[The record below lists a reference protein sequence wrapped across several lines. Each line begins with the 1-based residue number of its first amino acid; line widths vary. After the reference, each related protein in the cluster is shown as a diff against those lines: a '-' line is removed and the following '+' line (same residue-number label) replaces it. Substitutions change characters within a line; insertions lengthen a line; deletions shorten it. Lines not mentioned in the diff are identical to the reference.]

1 MVMNKNVNLDNE
13 MLVIRYNDK
22 AVVKLSKATY
32 YSIKYKNKK

>member
-1 MVMNKNVNLDNE
+1 MNKSVNLEND
-13 MLVIRYNDK
+13 MMVIRYNDK